1 MTANEFRKLALEIR
15 GAVERSHM
23 HHPDFRVA
31 GKIFASLGYP
41 DQDWAMVKLTPEQQR
56 KCIKDAPAV
65 FKLCSGAWGRQGA
78 TNIYLPAA
86 NASMVR
92 AALDAAANSVIS
104 KKKKKTPNVE
114 RPTRNDSGKPTARF
128 GKTRS
133 RKSVEAGWDRFRR
146 FEIAE

>member
-41 DQDWAMVKLTPEQQR
+41 DQGWAMVKLTPEQQR

-86 NASMVR
+86 TASIVR
-92 AALDAAANSVIS
+92 AALDAAANNVIS
-104 KKKKKTPNVE
+104 KKKKKTL
-114 RPTRNDSGKPTARF
+114 NDQ
-128 GKTRS
+128 
-133 RKSVEAGWDRFRR
+133 RR
-146 FEIAE
+146 TSNAQ

>member
-23 HHPDFRVA
+23 HHPDFPVA

-65 FKLCSGAWGRQGA
+65 FKLCSGAWGRQSG
-78 TNIYLPAA
+78 TNIYLSAA

-104 KKKKKTPNVE
+104 KKKKKKM
-114 RPTRNDSGKPTARF
+114 RNIQ
-128 GKTRS
+128 
-133 RKSVEAGWDRFRR
+133 RR
-146 FEIAE
+146 TSNAQ